1 MVALSTL
8 QSIYTVVKQI
18 YDVIQKIKEAPEAIQ
33 ELKRQAL
40 VTQGTIEAL
49 TADLVGREDVD
60 IHHWSTE
67 PRLEMLE
74 RARELTEVA
83 EKFVRKATKEK
94 EDGKTKVRKIPWVL
108 FLESDARD
116 LAAKFQAF
124 NVSLSAIHSSMQVQL
139 S

>member
-18 YDVIQKIKEAPEAIQ
+18 YDVIQKIKDAPEAIQ

-49 TADLVGREDVD
+49 KADLEGREDADVN
-60 IHHWSTE
+60 HWSTE

-74 RARELTEVA
+74 RARELAEEA
-83 EKFVRKATKEK
+83 EKFVKKATKET
-94 EDGKTKVRKIPWVL
+94 EDGETKVRKILWVL
-108 FLESDARD
+108 YKESDAKD

-124 NVSLSAIHSSMQVQL
+124 NVSLGAIHGSIQVQL